1 MGGDRSDFDGGE
13 GAKSNVTDLL
23 QKLNLTEDEGAIADF
38 SDDEDD
44 EATPLVEWAV
54 FGKIMSPSIVHV
66 NMVQAAM
73 RPAWGNPYGL
83 KFHAIREKGDNMF
96 VAELG
101 SKADMERVLAG
112 HHGWSAGMS

>member
-1 MGGDRSDFDGGE
+1 
-13 GAKSNVTDLL
+13 
-23 QKLNLTEDEGAIADF
+23 
-38 SDDEDD
+38 
-44 EATPLVEWAV
+44 
-54 FGKIMSPSIVHV
+54 
-66 NMVQAAM
+66 M